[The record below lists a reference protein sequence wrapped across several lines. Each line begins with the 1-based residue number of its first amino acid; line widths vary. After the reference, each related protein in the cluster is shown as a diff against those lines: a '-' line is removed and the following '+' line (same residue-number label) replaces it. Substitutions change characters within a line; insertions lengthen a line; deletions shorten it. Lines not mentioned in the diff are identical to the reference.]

1 MAIISFN
8 VEHYKVSISH
18 EIEASWGDLTIKAHG
33 KVACYGSE
41 YRLFAYFLDGDTSK
55 TEPMYIEKNKE
66 GVIFLPFNEMTSFI
80 DILRNEKPVYGYL
93 SIDKPVWNGI
103 GTFRVP
109 VGERD
114 S

>member
-1 MAIISFN
+1 
-8 VEHYKVSISH
+8 
-18 EIEASWGDLTIKAHG
+18 
-33 KVACYGSE
+33 
-41 YRLFAYFLDGDTSK
+41 
-55 TEPMYIEKNKE
+55 MYIEKNKE